1 MPAES
6 LVHILRDNYTEA
18 KVRGKKSYLLERQ
31 QLFSLSEFR
40 TQSEILG
47 FLADGP
53 YGPELSKLQES
64 STPVEV
70 ERAVRMSFARSVN
83 NLLSTAKGNVKR
95 LLQEYVRRFEA
106 YDLAAL
112 VLYKSQEK
120 TWEEYTATR
129 LPLGVIN
136 EKELRRLYSF
146 DDLQT
151 LASTIGDNHLSERLD
166 GFELEGLT
174 PDKASLVRDIFN
186 GWGEERFYD
195 FVNNNLGGRDR
206 KSCLPIVGSFVDLL
220 NITIIL
226 RSKLIGITEI
236 QDHLSQVRWRLTD
249 KGVNQLVTSED
260 LPQALDRA
268 VSLPYYRNL
277 LSGSRQRYEETKSL
291 SFLELL
297 VRRHMIDLSRNI
309 LLGYPFTIG
318 VELAFL
324 VLKENEARNLAA
336 VVSGVGAGLRPD
348 QVRPLIVA

>member
-1 MPAES
+1 MPAET

-53 YGPELSKLQES
+53 YGPELSRLQES

-70 ERAVRMSFARSVN
+70 ERAVRMSFARSVG

-95 LLQEYVRRFEA
+95 LFQEYVRRFEA

-112 VLYKSQEK
+112 VLYRSQEK
-120 TWEEYTATR
+120 PWEEYIATR

-136 EKELRRLYSF
+136 EKELHRLYSVEDLETLTSIVG
-146 DDLQT
+146 DDSLQK
-151 LASTIGDNHLSERLD
+151 RLE

-174 PDKASLVRDIFN
+174 PDKASLVRDVFN
-186 GWGEERFYD
+186 GWGEERFFN
-195 FVNNNLGGRDR
+195 FVSKDLGGRDR
-206 KSCLPIVGSFVDLL
+206 ESCLPIVGSSVDLL
-220 NITIIL
+220 NLTIIL
-226 RSKLIGITEI
+226 RSRLIGIAEI
-236 QDHLSQVRWRLTD
+236 QNHLAPVRWRLHE
-249 KGVNQLVTSED
+249 KGVNQLLSSED

-268 VSLPYYRNL
+268 SSLPYYRAL

-297 VRRHMIDLSRNI
+297 VRKHMIDQSRNI

-336 VVSGVGAGLRPD
+336 VVSGVGAGLKPE